1 MHHRSN
7 TPCSF
12 NRLSP
17 LTPLTQ
23 SCLYLRYA
31 CSILAIDVPGIL
43 KHTILLLLL
52 LHTSTHA
59 QCTPSHPYTHFLLR
73 WLSLGPRTL
82 FFVDYMI
89 VYSIVRAH
97 SSCILTP
104 HNLFLPLSSHAR
116 TYSLSLSLYHSLSL
130 SLFHT
135 HTHTHYIYHTFYFI
149 MSGT

>member
-17 LTPLTQ
+17 LTPHTQ
-23 SCLYLRYA
+23 SCLYLRYTCPVLVINA
-31 CSILAIDVPGIL
+31 PGIL

-82 FFVDYMI
+82 LFVDYMI

-104 HNLFLPLSSHAR
+104 HNLFLPLSSHAH
-116 TYSLSLSLYHSLSL
+116 TYTRALSLS
-130 SLFHT
+130 FT